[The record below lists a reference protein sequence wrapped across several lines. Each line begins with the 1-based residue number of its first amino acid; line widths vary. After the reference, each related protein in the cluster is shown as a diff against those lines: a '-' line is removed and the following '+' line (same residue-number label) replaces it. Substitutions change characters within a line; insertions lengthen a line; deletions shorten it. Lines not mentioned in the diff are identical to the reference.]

1 MEMDSSP
8 RATCSTS
15 WLASLRPATESDLAL
30 VKMGKRGPKPP
41 LFYVLELWSKHGNS
55 SMHSIRT
62 PFS

>member
-1 MEMDSSP
+1 MVMDSSP

-15 WLASLRPATESDLAL
+15 WLALLRPATESDLAL
-30 VKMGKRGPKPP
+30 VKMGKRGLRPP
-41 LFYVLELWSKHGNS
+41 LFYVLELWSKHGKP